1 MKIAYSH
8 LINRIH
14 QKPSLE
20 EVSNKL
26 FQLGHEHE
34 ILDNKIFDLEL
45 TPNRGDCLSLKG
57 ILRELNVFYDVNL
70 DFHKSEID
78 IAPFNFD
85 FKNKAIDS
93 CPNISFLKLEIN
105 PNISSYK
112 GDLKNYFDE
121 LDIKKNNFFTDI
133 SNYISY
139 ELGQPT
145 HCYDASKISQPVS
158 LEYTNDSHDFLTLLD
173 KNIEISEKNLIF
185 SSDNEIINLAGI
197 IGSKSTSCDKN
208 TNSVI
213 IECAYFNPESI
224 INKAVKYDITSEAAH
239 KFERGVDPECHIE
252 VLRRFIKIVQDH
264 AEINKIELYSDH
276 SKQNEPDKIENRT
289 DIIQN
294 ILGIKISDNDFVRYL
309 NNLGFKFIQNFIE
322 VPSYRS
328 DIITHNDIAEEIAR
342 SIGYDNIP
350 VHEFDIGPSK
360 KIHSHKIL
368 NEEKIKDYLLDNGY
382 HEVINNPFEDCE
394 SKNSITLDNP
404 LDSSRRYL
412 RTNLK
417 NSLINNLL
425 YNERRQ
431 KDSVKLFEISNVY
444 SYKNEIKTKKILG
457 IIASGRIGKNYRD
470 FSKRIDKD
478 NFQKFICDLV
488 PKEVCTFDDIPRYDL
503 NSKSKTYIAY
513 VEIDLNKLHNLKT
526 IN

>member
-1 MKIAYSH
+1 M
-8 LINRIH
+8 
-14 QKPSLE
+14 
-20 EVSNKL
+20 
-26 FQLGHEHE
+26 
-34 ILDNKIFDLEL
+34 
-45 TPNRGDCLSLKG
+45 
-57 ILRELNVFYDVNL
+57 
-70 DFHKSEID
+70 
-78 IAPFNFD
+78 
-85 FKNKAIDS
+85 
-93 CPNISFLKLEIN
+93 
-105 PNISSYK
+105 
-112 GDLKNYFDE
+112 
-121 LDIKKNNFFTDI
+121 
-133 SNYISY
+133 
-139 ELGQPT
+139 
-145 HCYDASKISQPVS
+145 
-158 LEYTNDSHDFLTLLD
+158 
-173 KNIEISEKNLIF
+173 
-185 SSDNEIINLAGI
+185 
-197 IGSKSTSCDKN
+197 
-208 TNSVI
+208 I

-264 AEINKIELYSDH
+264 AEINKIELFSDH
-276 SKQNEPDKIENRT
+276 SKHNEPVKIEYRT

-526 IN
+526 INYDRISKSPDEFVQYKSISEFPVSTRDLSFSIKDPSELENLNNLIESIESELLKDVFIFDYYVNDKLKEIKIGYRFTFQSKIKTITINDVDKIINNIIKQAQKIHSVTYQV